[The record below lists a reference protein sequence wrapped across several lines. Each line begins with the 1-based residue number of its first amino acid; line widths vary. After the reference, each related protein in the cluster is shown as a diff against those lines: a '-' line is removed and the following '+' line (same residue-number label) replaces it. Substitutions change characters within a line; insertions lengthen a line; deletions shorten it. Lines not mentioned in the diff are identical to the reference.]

1 MKKIFLNTAF
11 IIIIAFLI
19 PILFTKRFKTAET
32 SNKAEEKEPFDYG
45 KFSTIKLLHNET
57 GEVENLNLDNYL
69 YGVVAAEMPASYELE
84 ALKAQAVVAR
94 TYTIYK
100 IINGSK
106 HENADICDD
115 PNCCQA
121 WISKDNRFARWEN
134 EDKEANW
141 QKIVLAVDS
150 TARKLYYL

>member
-1 MKKIFLNTAF
+1 MF
-11 IIIIAFLI
+11 I
-19 PILFTKRFKTAET
+19 PINTVEGNLGLSVIRTKKGYSVAIVET
-32 SNKAEEKEPFDYG
+32 C
-45 KFSTIKLLHNET
+45 
-57 GEVENLNLDNYL
+57 DNRLSSVPSHCY
-69 YGVVAAEMPASYELE
+69 YNIQESDNDECVVC
-84 ALKAQAVVAR
+84 
-94 TYTIYK
+94 TTDYK
-100 IINGSK
+100 IITGSK

-134 EDKEANW
+134 ENKEANW